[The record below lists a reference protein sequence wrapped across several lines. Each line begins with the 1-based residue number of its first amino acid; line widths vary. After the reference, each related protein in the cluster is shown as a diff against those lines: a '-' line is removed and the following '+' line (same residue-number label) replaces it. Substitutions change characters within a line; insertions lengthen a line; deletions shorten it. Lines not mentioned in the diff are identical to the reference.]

1 LHALGS
7 LKSYIVQIREVRAG
21 NSVGYARKGVGQV
34 DRRIATVALGYADG
48 LDRRLSNGNWQIE
61 WQGVKCPTVGNI
73 CMDMTMIDVS
83 LTEAKEGD
91 EVVIFSGNSDI
102 QKMADKLGTIPY
114 EILTKIP
121 ERVRRI
127 YLQE

>member
-1 LHALGS
+1 
-7 LKSYIVQIREVRAG
+7 
-21 NSVGYARKGVGQV
+21 
-34 DRRIATVALGYADG
+34 LGYADG
-48 LDRRLSNGNWQIE
+48 LDRRLSTGNWQIE